1 MNPQQTPART
11 IVLLGALI
19 ALPALGTDLY
29 NPALPALAAALEAG
43 VGAAQLTVTTYFI
56 GLAGGQLVWGPLSDR
71 LGRRPALLA
80 GLTVMLIASLAAA
93 LAGSIAEVAV
103 ARLGQ
108 GFAMSSGAVVV
119 RSIVRD
125 MYAHERAARLLASV
139 TIVFSIVPIAAP
151 LTGALLASSGG
162 WRAVFWF
169 LCIAAAVLITATG
182 FGLAETAPAERRSAR
197 PLAVARTLAAI
208 VTDRRFVAPLLL
220 VLCSHIGILA
230 WVSNSAF
237 TLVKGLGVSIAAY
250 SLMFAAVMLGQ
261 ILGAFFSAR
270 LVMRLGIS
278 RLLRVGTRVM
288 LLGGLA
294 AATLA
299 WTGQHHWLAVVIPF
313 SVFLFGTAL
322 VVPNATATALTP
334 FPATAGA
341 ASSLVGAI
349 GFTAGALVSTLLAA
363 VFDGTPR
370 PMTAAAAVAGIGAT
384 VFEILLRRGKT

>member
-1 MNPQQTPART
+1 LNPQQTPART

-80 GLTVMLIASLAAA
+80 GLTVMLVASLAAA

-151 LTGALLASSGG
+151 LTGALLASGGG

-169 LCIAAAVLITATG
+169 LCIAAAVLLIATG
-182 FGLAETAPAERRSAR
+182 YGLAETAPAERRSAR

-261 ILGAFFSAR
+261 ILGAFCSAR

-288 LLGGLA
+288 LLGGVA

-370 PMTAAAAVAGIGAT
+370 PMTTAAAVAGIGAT
-384 VFEILLRRGKT
+384 VFEILLSRGKT

>member
-1 MNPQQTPART
+1 M
-11 IVLLGALI
+11 
-19 ALPALGTDLY
+19 
-29 NPALPALAAALEAG
+29 
-43 VGAAQLTVTTYFI
+43 
-56 GLAGGQLVWGPLSDR
+56 
-71 LGRRPALLA
+71 
-80 GLTVMLIASLAAA
+80 
-93 LAGSIAEVAV
+93 GSEMCI
-103 ARLGQ
+103 
-108 GFAMSSGAVVV
+108 
-119 RSIVRD
+119 RD
-125 MYAHERAARLLASV
+125 S
-139 TIVFSIVPIAAP
+139 
-151 LTGALLASSGG
+151 
-162 WRAVFWF
+162 
-169 LCIAAAVLITATG
+169 
-182 FGLAETAPAERRSAR
+182 
-197 PLAVARTLAAI
+197 
-208 VTDRRFVAPLLL
+208 L

-270 LVMRLGIS
+270 LVMRLGIA

-341 ASSLVGAI
+341 
-349 GFTAGALVSTLLAA
+349 LVSTLLAA

-370 PMTAAAAVAGIGAT
+370 PMAAAAAVAGIGAT
-384 VFEILLRRGKT
+384 LFEILLRRGKT

>member
-1 MNPQQTPART
+1 LNPQQTPART

-125 MYAHERAARLLASV
+125 MYAHERAAKLLASV

-151 LTGALLASSGG
+151 LTGALLAGSGG

-288 LLGGLA
+288 LLGGVA

-384 VFEILLRRGKT
+384 VFEILLRRGKA

>member
-1 MNPQQTPART
+1 LNPQQTPTRL

-29 NPALPALAAALEAG
+29 NPALPALAAALEAS

-80 GLTVMLIASLAAA
+80 GLSVMLVSSLAAA
-93 LAGSIAEVAV
+93 LAGSVAEVAA

-125 MYAHERAARLLASV
+125 MYVHERAAKLLASV
-139 TIVFSIVPIAAP
+139 TIVFSVVPIAAP
-151 LTGALLASSGG
+151 LAGAALAGSGG
-162 WRAVFWF
+162 WRAIFWF
-169 LCIAAAVLITATG
+169 LCVAAAVLVVATSM
-182 FGLAETAPAERRSAR
+182 GLAETAPAERRSAR
-197 PLAVARTLAAI
+197 PLAVARTLASI
-208 VTDRRFVAPLLL
+208 VTDRRFIAPLLL

-237 TLVKGLGVSIAAY
+237 TLMNGLGVSIIAY

-261 ILGAFFSAR
+261 ILGAWFSAR

-278 RLLRVGTRVM
+278 RLLRVGVRVM
-288 LLGGLA
+288 LVGGLLA
-294 AATLA
+294 AALA
-299 WTGQHHWLAVVIPF
+299 WSGQGHWLAVVIPYA
-313 SVFLFGTAL
+313 VFLFGTAL
-322 VVPNATATALTP
+322 VVPNATASALTP

-363 VFDGTPR
+363 AFDGTAR
-370 PMTAAAAVAGIGAT
+370 PMTAMAAIAGVGAT
-384 VFEILLRRGKT
+384 VFEVFLRRGKA

>member
-1 MNPQQTPART
+1 LNPQQTPART

-80 GLTVMLIASLAAA
+80 GLAVMLVSSLAAA
-93 LAGSIAEVAV
+93 LSGSIAEVAV

-125 MYAHERAARLLASV
+125 MYAHERAAKLLASV

-151 LTGALLASSGG
+151 LTGALLAGSGG

-288 LLGGLA
+288 LLGGVA

-384 VFEILLRRGKT
+384 VFEILLRRGKA

>member
-1 MNPQQTPART
+1 MNPQQTPARL

-19 ALPALGTDLY
+19 ALPALGTDLF
-29 NPALPALAAALEAG
+29 NPALPVLAASLEAG

-80 GLTVMLIASLAAA
+80 GLTVMLISSLAAA
-93 LAGSIAEVAV
+93 LAGTVGEVAV

-151 LTGALLASSGG
+151 LAGAALAGSGG
-162 WRAVFWF
+162 WRAIFWF
-169 LCIAAAVLITATG
+169 LCVAAAILIVATSM
-182 FGLAETAPAERRSAR
+182 GLAETAPAERRSAR
-197 PLAVARTLAAI
+197 PLAVARTLASI
-208 VTDRRFVAPLLL
+208 VTNRRFIAPLLL
-220 VLCSHIGILA
+220 VVCCHIGILA

-237 TLVKGLGVSIAAY
+237 TLVNGLGVSIIAY

-261 ILGAFFSAR
+261 ILGAWFSAR
-270 LVMRLGIS
+270 LVMRLGIA
-278 RLLRVGTRVM
+278 RLLRTGARVM
-288 LLGGLA
+288 LIGGALA
-294 AATLA
+294 AALA
-299 WTGQHHWLAVVIPF
+299 WSGQSHWLAVVLPF
-313 SVFLFGTAL
+313 SLFLFGTAL
-322 VVPNATATALTP
+322 VMPNAVATALTP

-349 GFTAGALVSTLLAA
+349 GFTAGAIVSALLAA
-363 VFDGTPR
+363 AFDGTAR
-370 PMTAAAAVAGIGAT
+370 PMTAMAAIAGVGAT
-384 VFEILLRRGKT
+384 VFEIFLRRGKA